1 MNNYYYTLNKKSF
14 YGDVEVR
21 CSGCSSLHF
30 MTSENFEKNLETV
43 CPDCDSKLKKDLNI
57 LSSR

>member
-1 MNNYYYTLNKKSF
+1 MNNYYYTFKKNSF
-14 YGDVEVR
+14 FGDVEVK

-30 MTSENFEKNLETV
+30 MTLENFEKNLETI
-43 CPDCDSKLKKDLNI
+43 CPHCDFKLKKDLNI

>member
-14 YGDVEVR
+14 CGDVEVR

-30 MTSENFEKNLETV
+30 MTSENFEKSLETI